1 MLSMKMFMDVVLLL
15 AWIGV
20 SLTVV
25 HTVGHYRRA
34 RAMTLGLSGQG
45 SYRAEKDLGLWFA
58 IFLAGTVLCG
68 IAYLATRMF
77 E

>member
-1 MLSMKMFMDVVLLL
+1 MLSMKMLMDVVLLL

-20 SLTVV
+20 SLAVV
-25 HTVGHYRRA
+25 YAVGHYRRA
-34 RAMTLGLSGQG
+34 RAMALGLSGQG

>member
-1 MLSMKMFMDVVLLL
+1 MFPLKVFMDVVLLL

-25 HTVGHYRRA
+25 HAVGHYRRA

-58 IFLAGTVLCG
+58 VFLAGTVLCG
-68 IAYLATRMF
+68 IAYLATRMLG
-77 E
+77 